1 MPSTFA
7 HHLHGQLV
15 LDRCPEEIASI
26 IRENRELFDIGVHG
40 PDILFYYNAIHSNRV
55 NRFGH
60 YLHHHPAFLFF
71 GPASAAERGKRAPV
85 DESESR
91 RRLAYLAGFV
101 CHFVLDSACHPYVQ
115 RKIEVDGI
123 PHGVIEGDFER
134 FLIRLSGGDPVRT
147 RLTDQIIPSEENA
160 ETIRTFLPEF
170 SSRDIQKC
178 LRDMKFW
185 HDVIYARTPVKRGL
199 LYAGMEIIRMY
210 PQLNGR
216 VMRPAPN
223 PDCADSSL
231 RLLKY
236 MNRSLDP
243 AVGLIEEYFAF
254 LRGERPLPA
263 AFSATFSYGRAY
275 RKIPVYSLKK
285 EREYAVP
292 GASGIS

>member
-26 IRENRELFDIGVHG
+26 IRGNRELFDIGVHG

-60 YLHHHPAFLFF
+60 YLHLHPAFLFF
-71 GPASAAERGKRAPV
+71 GPASAAVSGGRAAAGD
-85 DESESR
+85 DEIR
-91 RRLAYLAGFV
+91 RRMAYLAGFV

-147 RLTDQIIPSEENA
+147 RLTDQIIPSEGNA
-160 ETIRTFLPEF
+160 ETIQAFLPEF
-170 SSRDIQKC
+170 SSRDIRKC
-178 LRDMKFW
+178 LRDMKLW
-185 HDVIYARTPVKRGL
+185 HDVIFARTPVKRGL

-216 VMRPAPN
+216 VMRPVPN
-223 PDCADSSL
+223 PACADSSL

-236 MNRSLDP
+236 MNQSLDP
-243 AVGLIEEYFAF
+243 AVRLMEKYFAF
-254 LRGERPLPA
+254 LRGESPLPA
-263 AFSATFSYGRAY
+263 AFDKTFSCGRAY
-275 RKIPVYSLKK
+275 RDIPVYSLKK
-285 EREYAVP
+285 EREYSVSDE
-292 GASGIS
+292 SGIH